1 MEQSLEEKD
10 RLVLDQEKQLLE
22 LTDKVSDLK
31 KMLDDF
37 TDDKKRLQELYS
49 KTKTAFDDSN

>member
-10 RLVLDQEKQLLE
+10 KLLLDQEKQLLE

-31 KMLDDF
+31 KILDDL
-37 TDDKKRLQELYS
+37 TDEKKRL
-49 KTKTAFDDSN
+49 